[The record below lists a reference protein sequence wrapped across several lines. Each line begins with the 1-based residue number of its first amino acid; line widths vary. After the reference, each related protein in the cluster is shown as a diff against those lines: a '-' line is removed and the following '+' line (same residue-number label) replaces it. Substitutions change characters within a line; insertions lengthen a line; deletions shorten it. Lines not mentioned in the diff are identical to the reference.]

1 MVMNTKFYQQAL
13 KILKRIPP
21 GRVATYGQIAL
32 YAGDPGGARKVAWL
46 LHSSSEKE
54 NLPWQR
60 VINHQGGI
68 SLKPGAGFEQQKA
81 LLLAEGVRSDRYG
94 KINLQQYLWKPKKSL

>member
-1 MVMNTKFYQQAL
+1 MNTEFYSRVL

-32 YAGDPGGARKVAWL
+32 YAGNPRAARQVAWI

-60 VINHQGGI
+60 VINQQGFI
-68 SLKPGAGFEQQKA
+68 SLRPGAGFEYQQA
-81 LLLAEGVRSDRYG
+81 LLLAEGVLSDHSG
-94 KINLQQYLWKPKKSL
+94 KIDLHRYLWKPKKLL

>member
-1 MVMNTKFYQQAL
+1 MNKKFYRRVL

-32 YAGDPGGARKVAWL
+32 FAGNPRAARQVAWI

-81 LLLAEGVRSDRYG
+81 LLRAEGVRSDRSG
-94 KINLQQYLWKPKKSL
+94 RTNLQKYLWKPTEL

>member
-1 MVMNTKFYQQAL
+1 MNTKFYQRTL

-32 YAGDPGGARKVAWL
+32 YAGNPRAARQVVWI

-54 NLPWQR
+54 SLPWQR

-81 LLLAEGVRSDRYG
+81 LLRAEGVPSNRHGR
-94 KINLQQYLWKPKKSL
+94 INLQKYLWKPKKIL